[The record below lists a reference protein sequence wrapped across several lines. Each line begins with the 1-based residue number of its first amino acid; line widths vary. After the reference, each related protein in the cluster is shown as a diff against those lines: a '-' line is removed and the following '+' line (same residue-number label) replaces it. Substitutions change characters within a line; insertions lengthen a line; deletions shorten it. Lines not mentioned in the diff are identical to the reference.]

1 MKYLYFAL
9 SSIILAYIIIVLFT
23 YLYQRKLLYH
33 PSENNYTG
41 DEIQFD
47 YKEVFIEVDKD
58 VKLKSWFLEKD
69 LKKNKTILYFHGNAG
84 DLTNRVHKLNELNK
98 LDVNILIISWRGFSG
113 NPGKPTE
120 KNLYNDARKSVEWL
134 NETGVTNKNIILYGE
149 SLGTGVATELGQNNS
164 FSGIVLESPF
174 TSIADAAKI
183 YYPYLPVN
191 LLLKDRYDTIKKI
204 KNIKIPVLIMHGKKD
219 NIVPFFMGEKLYQM
233 ANEPK
238 YKYFSEEDDH
248 MMEFNDDLLNAV
260 KVILNINS

>member
-1 MKYLYFAL
+1 MKYFYLAL

-248 MMEFNDDLLNAV
+248 MMEFNEDLLNAV